1 MTGVET
7 ATLVKLLAVGARPA
21 AERLKRRESVVAV
34 LRRLHLA
41 PESPPADFEGVYTYA
56 IVEFCYGKPEPVV
69 RLFRYEYVRAAFR
82 KAFESGDEAYLRREI
97 DEILQW
103 NEETG
108 ELGRIDYNLAL
119 ELAGFRVV
127 FDELV
132 DRTRSAAQ
140 TRLERR
146 VGDIQ
151 QAMTDMA
158 QLLGRMTTPE
168 EIVRYATRDAP
179 PAVQLAGQL
188 REWFA
193 AVEYR
198 ITAEVSAGPDEFV
211 WLVRVPARRGYDTV
225 VVRGVGGELSAPDIA
240 RMHELRVAHSAT
252 EAWAVAPQ
260 RISPAARAAATDAV
274 FCYTFD
280 ELIDERADFS
290 PYLEWL
296 EAEVRARR
304 LEERYVPLSCAKE
317 EVDDRTRQVAATSIY
332 PWTEGGLDGCA
343 GRWLDDDSK
352 EHLSVL
358 GEFGTGKSWFCLHF
372 AWTLAQQWRAARDA
386 GRKRPRLPLVVPL
399 RDYAKAVSVESLFS
413 EFFFRKHEIL
423 PDGYRVFETL
433 NRLGRLLLIFDGF
446 DEMAARVDRQA
457 MINNFWE
464 LARAVVPGSKVLLT
478 CRTEHFPEAR
488 EGRSV
493 LGARL
498 AASTAAL
505 TGEPPQFEVVELRPF
520 DDEQIGRLLS
530 RLTDARTRDVV
541 VAHPG
546 LMDLMRRPVM
556 SELTL
561 AALPTIAR
569 GARVDLAR
577 VYLYAVRQ
585 KLDADIRAE
594 RTFTSRADKVFF
606 LCELS
611 WHMLA
616 ESVMTINYR
625 EIPDR
630 IRASFGPV
638 VREQR
643 DLDHWHYD
651 MMGQTLLVRDADG
664 NYSPAHRSL
673 LEFFAAYK
681 LVASL
686 GVLDPD
692 FLPLMDGD
700 VARLAQPEAPAM
712 FRFSRALADLAAP
725 MVAGGTLP
733 RLISLL
739 AANRDDVAGANLVE
753 LIGAV
758 DPAALAGACLD
769 GAALVAADVGARGM
783 SLAGSSLRHAS
794 LAGARLDDVAL
805 TGADL
810 TGADLTGAEGVGHA
824 GDAVA
829 YFCEE
834 TGAERYLLTRRD
846 EIFRRGPDG
855 PVRVYS
861 TTDRVLRVRA
871 FRDGRLLIMPDGD
884 LRGCVVLDPRTGEC
898 TEEHTGVRW
907 AEAVD
912 IGGRDFLVLERAG
925 REEVTLDFL
934 DHPGGRPAGTCTL
947 PYPEISHG
955 PDGRGRMIAYAYRPA
970 RAEAPWRGALFEFR
984 LSATGT
990 PEPVQRH
997 DVLLDETTELYGPH
1011 RPGTLTLMRIGMDG
1025 ATALDLADLD
1035 DGSVRT
1041 VHIPLD
1047 FWTSRWRWGRRLR
1060 PFVVNERGS
1069 HAAVLDGAGTRI
1081 SVVALGDPGRP
1092 VWTVG
1097 GVPDFT
1103 DYTIP
1108 PGTDQLVVADAYG
1121 RILTYH
1127 LITGDLLD
1135 EVPWASV
1142 VRGARFGGVAGVE
1155 AGVLAVLGRCG
1166 ASA

>member
-1 MTGVET
+1 MAVVET
-7 ATLVKLLAVGARPA
+7 GTLVKLLAVGARPA

-34 LRRLHLA
+34 LRRLKLA
-41 PESPPADFEGVYTYA
+41 PEQPPGDFDGVYTYA

-82 KAFESGDEAYLRREI
+82 KAFESGDEAHLRREV
-97 DEILQW
+97 DEILRW
-103 NEETG
+103 NDETG

-119 ELAGFRVV
+119 ELTGFRVV
-127 FDELV
+127 FEELV

-146 VGDIQ
+146 VGDVQ
-151 QAMTDMA
+151 RAMTDMA

-168 EIVRYATRDAP
+168 EIIRYATRDAP
-179 PAVQLAGQL
+179 PAVQLAGQV

-198 ITAEVSAGPDEFV
+198 ITSVVSAGPDEFV

-225 VVRGVGGELSAPDIA
+225 VVRGVGGELSAPDMA
-240 RMHELRVAHSAT
+240 RMSELLVSSSAT

-260 RISPAARAAATDAV
+260 RISPAARSLASSLPGV

-296 EAEVRARR
+296 EAEVRTRR
-304 LEERYVPLSCAKE
+304 LASRYVPLSCAKE
-317 EVDDRTRQVAATSIY
+317 EVDSRTRQVAATSVY
-332 PWTEGGLDGCA
+332 PWNEGGLDGYVS
-343 GRWLDDDSK
+343 RWLDDDSK
-352 EHLSVL
+352 EHLSIL

-372 AWTLAQQWRAARDA
+372 AWTLALQWRAARDA

-433 NRLGRLLLIFDGF
+433 NRLGRLLLVFDGF

-488 EGRSV
+488 EGRNV

-498 AASTAAL
+498 AASTSAL

-520 DDEQIGRLLS
+520 DDEQIGRLLGP
-530 RLTDARTRDVV
+530 LAGTVA
-541 VAHPG
+541 AHPG

-556 SELTL
+556 SELAL
-561 AALPTIAR
+561 AALPEIAQ
-569 GARVDLAR
+569 GAKVDLAR

-585 KLDADIRAE
+585 KIDADIRAE
-594 RTFTSRADKVFF
+594 RTFTSLADKVFF

-630 IRASFGPV
+630 IRASFGAV

-651 MMGQTLLVRDADG
+651 MMGQTLLVRDAEG

-686 GVLDPD
+686 GVMDDD
-692 FLPLMDGD
+692 FLALMGGE
-700 VARLAQPEAPAM
+700 VARLAQPDVLTA

-725 MVAGGTLP
+725 MVAGGALP
-733 RLISLL
+733 RLIDRL
-739 AANRDDVAGANLVE
+739 AANRDDVAGANLIE

-758 DPAALAGACLD
+758 DPAGLEGARLDEAGLA
-769 GAALVAADVGARGM
+769 AADLAARGM
-783 SLAGSSLRHAS
+783 SLAGTSLRHAH
-794 LAGARLDDVAL
+794 LAAARLDGVTLA
-805 TGADL
+805 GADL
-810 TGADLTGAEGVGHA
+810 TGADLTGADGTGHA
-824 GDAVA
+824 RNAVA

-846 EIFRRGPDG
+846 EIFHRRPDG
-855 PVRVYS
+855 PVRVYA
-861 TTDRVLRVRA
+861 TPDRILRVRA

-884 LRGCVVLDPRTGEC
+884 TRGCVVLDPRTGEC

-912 IGGRDFLVLERAG
+912 IAGRDFLVLERAG
-925 REEVTLDFL
+925 RDEVTLEFL
-934 DHPGGRPAGTCTL
+934 DHPSGAPVTTCTL

-955 PDGRGRMIAYAYRPA
+955 PDGRGRMIAYAYRPGTA
-970 RAEAPWRGALFEFR
+970 GVPWQGELVEFF
-984 LSATGT
+984 LT
-990 PEPVQRH
+990 PEGVPQYRQRY
-997 DVLLDETTELYGPH
+997 DVPIDETTELFGPF
-1011 RPGTLTLMRIGMDG
+1011 RPGTLLLIRRARYGT
-1025 ATALDLADLD
+1025 TVLDLADLD
-1035 DGSVRT
+1035 TGHTRSLG
-1041 VHIPLD
+1041 IPWD
-1047 FWTSRWRWGRRLR
+1047 FWTSQWRWGRRLR
-1060 PFVVNERGS
+1060 SCAVNERGT
-1069 HAAVLDGAGTRI
+1069 HAVVLRDKRI
-1081 SVVALGDPGRP
+1081 SVVALDDRTRP
-1092 VWTVG
+1092 SFTVD

-1121 RILTYH
+1121 RILTFD
-1127 LITGDLLD
+1127 LLTGELLD
-1135 EVPWASV
+1135 EVSWTSV
-1142 VRGARFGGVAGVE
+1142 VRGAVLDGVTGVD
-1155 AGVLAVLGRCG
+1155 AAVLAALGRSG
-1166 ASA
+1166 AVL